1 MPRPGKLARA
11 YAVAQPATAADTRR
25 PLATAPCEGDRDIC
39 RVAAGHR
46 LVEFGSDVP
55 PRPLVL
61 VVRRQMLVDNV
72 RTPSSVDSVINFG
85 ITSGRGGGRDQFGRT
100 INDAAPCRDRSSP
113 ERAETLLAAHRR
125 RQTDCKLRTAC
136 PLRTRAHRGR
146 RKAVH
151 EAALELIG

>member
-11 YAVAQPATAADTRR
+11 YAVAQPVTAADTRR
-25 PLATAPCEGDRDIC
+25 LLATAPCEGDRDIC

-125 RQTDCKLRTAC
+125 PRPIASFARDARSALARIAVAAK
-136 PLRTRAHRGR
+136 PSTRL
-146 RKAVH
+146 
-151 EAALELIG
+151 ALELIG